1 MENFKFQI
9 AKEVTEEIS
18 LPKYFRIN
26 DSRFYMILDEFRMVE
41 VIHYQSK
48 LIDFMTT
55 SVREDLIRYSLASFA
70 RNIDKI
76 TPISELEFKDVF
88 AQAYVALLEIAN

>member
-26 DSRFYMILDEFRMVE
+26 DSRFIMLLDESRLVE

>member
-26 DSRFYMILDEFRMVE
+26 DSRFIMLIDDSRLVE

>member
-26 DSRFYMILDEFRMVE
+26 DTRFIMLLDESRLIE
-41 VIHYQSK
+41 VVHHQSK

-55 SVREDLIRYSLASFA
+55 SIKEDLIRYSLTSFA

-76 TPISELEFKDVF
+76 TPISEDDFKEVFTRAYVELLEFV
-88 AQAYVALLEIAN
+88 N

>member
-18 LPKYFRIN
+18 LPKYFRVN
-26 DSRFYMILDEFRMVE
+26 DSRFIMLIDESRLVE

-76 TPISELEFKDVF
+76 TPISELEFRDVF
-88 AQAYVALLEIAN
+88 AQAYVALLEITN

>member
-26 DSRFYMILDEFRMVE
+26 DSRFIMLIDESRLVE

>member
-26 DSRFYMILDEFRMVE
+26 DSRFYMILDESRMVE

-55 SVREDLIRYSLASFA
+55 SVREDLIRYYLASFA
-70 RNIDKI
+70 RNIKDI
-76 TPISELEFKDVF
+76 HQISELEFKDIF